1 MIDKFLEVCNS
12 FITFTFGEKRDGKDR
27 RVKKT
32 RKKNTIGECNEKITI
47 DTINDNYLICGR
59 R

>member
-12 FITFTFGEKRDGKDR
+12 VISFAVGDKRDGNDR

-32 RKKNTIGECNEKITI
+32 RKKNS
-47 DTINDNYLICGR
+47 R
-59 R
+59 RVVQRRK

>member
-12 FITFTFGEKRDGKDR
+12 FVTFTLGEKRAGNDR

-32 RKKNTIGECNEKITI
+32 RKKNT
-47 DTINDNYLICGR
+47 R
-59 R
+59 RVSQRRK